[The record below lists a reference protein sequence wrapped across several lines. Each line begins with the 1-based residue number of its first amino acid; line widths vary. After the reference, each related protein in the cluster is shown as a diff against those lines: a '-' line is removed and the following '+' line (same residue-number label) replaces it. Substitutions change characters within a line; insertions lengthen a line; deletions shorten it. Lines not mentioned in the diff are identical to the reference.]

1 MGVFG
6 KILGGIGG
14 GLLGGPAGALAGYTI
29 AGDVIPF
36 KRGGRVKRRSPP
48 RTKSGRFRK
57 RK

>member
-1 MGVFG
+1 MGWFG

-14 GLLGGPAGALAGYTI
+14 GLMGGPAGALAGYKI

-36 KRGGRVKRRSPP
+36 KRGGRVRMPP
-48 RTKSGRFRK
+48 RSKSGRFRK

>member
-1 MGVFG
+1 MGWFG
-6 KILGGIGG
+6 KIAGAIGG
-14 GLLGGPAGALAGYTI
+14 GLAAGPAGALAGYKI